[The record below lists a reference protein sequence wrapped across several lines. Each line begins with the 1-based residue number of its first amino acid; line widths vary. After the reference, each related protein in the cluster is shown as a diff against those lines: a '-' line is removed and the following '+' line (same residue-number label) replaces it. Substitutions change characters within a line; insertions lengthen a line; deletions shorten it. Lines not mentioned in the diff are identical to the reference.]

1 MRYFLLTSE
10 SQLESMVLR
19 QIRDVKRQRAAWAN
33 PHALAEALGF
43 SIVIGNLGIDR
54 EGAAF
59 TSTVV
64 LDPSTGVRA
73 RQRFTLYHEIVHLL
87 LKRNDELYSILHDQY
102 PSDKDFNRIIERLCN
117 VGAAEFIMPHDV
129 VRAAIEE
136 SGFSISLVK
145 KLSNIDEAS
154 PTAVAVQLALCARH
168 KCIVAICRMVLLPKE
183 DGPALLGE
191 AAPSTALQV
200 STAVSS
206 SLTKYRI
213 ARRSLIPKGHLFYE
227 AYKAKEGEI
236 VRGGASVPFRS
247 GHEWNVECEAMHIG
261 GQVFGIFHLE
271 SVPVESHYQLPL
283 FS

>member
-168 KCIVAICRMVLLPKE
+168 KCIVAI
-183 DGPALLGE
+183 
-191 AAPSTALQV
+191 
-200 STAVSS
+200 
-206 SLTKYRI
+206 
-213 ARRSLIPKGHLFYE
+213 
-227 AYKAKEGEI
+227 GEI
-236 VRGGASVPFRS
+236 VRGEAPVPFRS
-247 GHEWNVECEAMHIG
+247 GHEWIVECEAMRIG

-271 SVPVESHYQLPL
+271 SVPVESRDQLPL
-283 FS
+283 F

>member
-1 MRYFLLTSE
+1 MRDLLLTSE
-10 SQLESMVLR
+10 SDLESMVLS
-19 QIRDVKRQRAAWAN
+19 QISGIKRQYNAWAD
-33 PHALAEALGF
+33 PRALAEALEF
-43 SIVIGNLGIDR
+43 SIVSRDLGAGR

-59 TSTVV
+59 AGTIV
-64 LDPSTGVRA
+64 LDPNMGVKA

-191 AAPSTALQV
+191 AAPSIALQV
-200 STAVSS
+200 TTAVSS
-206 SLTKYRI
+206 
-213 ARRSLIPKGHLFYE
+213 
-227 AYKAKEGEI
+227 
-236 VRGGASVPFRS
+236 
-247 GHEWNVECEAMHIG
+247 
-261 GQVFGIFHLE
+261 
-271 SVPVESHYQLPL
+271 
-283 FS
+283 